1 MLEFTAKKLY
11 FETGHCARK
20 ENSMKRQYI
29 KPYRRGISFLMVT
42 ACVSALI
49 SGCGQQTGESG
60 EVMDERIPVQVQA
73 PEAGTLTLKN
83 EFVGTISPE
92 ESVYVMPTVSAEVL
106 STEVSVGDTVSAGDT
121 LCQLDDKPAELQLA
135 SAKAQYNSAAAGVDS
150 AQIGYEAAQAQYNS
164 AQAQYES
171 TMAQLDAQLGG
182 QKNLQLYQ
190 LQAQVDMVN
199 GSIDH
204 LNNQMADLD
213 ENRKDAQE
221 AKDELRDDRNDARDY
236 LEDAERNYG
245 AALTAVTRLEPQ
257 DYNELQAL
265 IGSYPGGED
274 AYKHDLQQAKE
285 ALNAAEANYKQA
297 STAVSQL
304 ESAYEQAKSGIEQIE
319 SSQEQLGNTITD
331 TYRQLEQAEVTRN
344 ITAEQIYEDTQKV
357 VDANRNAAAVGL
369 ESAAVGIDSAAAGVN
384 SAQVGVQGAQVGI
397 DSAKYQLEMYTLKA
411 PIDGV
416 IESVN
421 VKEHDF
427 AAPGSPAYVIS
438 NKDTMMVTFYVS
450 EGIRNTLSVGQKV
463 EVDRNGKKYGA
474 SITEIG
480 SMVDQTT
487 GLFAIKA
494 CVSAPDESLLTGCSV
509 KVIAD
514 TYSQDNALLIPYD
527 AVYYDGGQ
535 PYVYVSVDDV
545 AKRKD
550 VETGIFDEVTMTI
563 LSGLS
568 AEDKLIVSWSANLRD
583 GAFVTVQ
590 DTKGGGAAE
599 SSGEVQESEGTEN
612 TGDVQGGEATESTGN
627 TQDGEDAENAGET
640 QDGGEIEDSKETEGT
655 KEAQDA
661 QATQDAG
668 EDSALAGE
676 E

>member
-1 MLEFTAKKLY
+1 
-11 FETGHCARK
+11 
-20 ENSMKRQYI
+20 MKRQYRE
-29 KPYRRGISFLMVT
+29 PYKRGISLLVVT
-42 ACVSALI
+42 ACVSALV
-49 SGCGQQTGESG
+49 SGCGQQAKEAG

-106 STEVSVGDTVSAGDT
+106 STDVSVGDTVAAGDT
-121 LCQLDDKPAELQLA
+121 LCKLDDEPAKLQLA
-135 SAKAQYNSAAAGVDS
+135 SAQAQYDSAAAGVDS
-150 AQIGYEAAQAQYNS
+150 AQVGYEAAQAQYNS
-164 AQAQYES
+164 AQAQYEAS
-171 TMAQLDAQLGG
+171 IAQLDAQLGG

-190 LQAQVDMVN
+190 MQANVDMVN
-199 GSIDH
+199 GTIDH

-236 LEDAERNYG
+236 LEEAERNYK
-245 AALTAVTRLEPQ
+245 AALAAVTALEPP
-257 DYNELQAL
+257 DYNDLQAL
-265 IGSYPGGED
+265 LAAYQSKGGEE
-274 AYKHDLQQAKE
+274 AYKYDLTQAKE
-285 ALNAAEANYKQA
+285 ALAVAEANYKQA

-319 SSQEQLGNTITD
+319 SSQEQLGNTISD

-344 ITAEQIYEDTQKV
+344 ITAEQIYKDTQKV

-384 SAQVGVQGAQVGI
+384 SAQVGVKGAQVGI
-397 DSAKYQLEMYTLKA
+397 DSAKYQMEMYTLKA
-411 PIDGV
+411 PIDGI
-416 IESVN
+416 IEAVN

-438 NKDTMMVTFYVS
+438 NKDTMTVTFYVS

-463 EVDRNGKKYGA
+463 EVDRNGKKYNA

-514 TYSQDNALLIPYD
+514 TYTQDNTLLIPYD

-535 PYVYVSVDDV
+535 PYVYVAAGDV
-545 AKRKD
+545 AERKD
-550 VETGIFDEVTMTI
+550 VETGIFDEETMTI

-568 AEDKLIVSWSANLRD
+568 VDDQLIISWSANLRA
-583 GAFVTVQ
+583 GALISIQ
-590 DTKGGGAAE
+590 DAEVSQETQDVGEEPGGEAAKNVGGADGE
-599 SSGEVQESEGTEN
+599 SEKTEDAGDAQDSQEAEGTE
-612 TGDVQGGEATESTGN
+612 
-627 TQDGEDAENAGET
+627 
-640 QDGGEIEDSKETEGT
+640 
-655 KEAQDA
+655 EAQD
-661 QATQDAG
+661 
-668 EDSALAGE
+668 DSADTAGAGE

>member
-1 MLEFTAKKLY
+1 M
-11 FETGHCARK
+11 R
-20 ENSMKRQYI
+20 RRYI
-29 KPYRRGISFLMVT
+29 KPCKKGISFLMVAT
-42 ACVSALI
+42 CVSALM
-49 SGCGQQTGESG
+49 SGCGQQSGASG
-60 EVMDERIPVQVQA
+60 EVMDERIPVQVQV

-106 STEVSVGDTVSAGDT
+106 STQVSVGDTVAAGDT

-135 SAKAQYNSAAAGVDS
+135 SAQAQYANAEAGVNSAQV
-150 AQIGYEAAQAQYNS
+150 GYEAAQAQYNS

-171 TMAQLDAQLGG
+171 TMAQLDAQVGG

-236 LEDAERNYG
+236 LEEAERNYG
-245 AALTAVTRLEPQ
+245 AALAAVTRLEPQ
-257 DYNELQAL
+257 EYNELQAL
-265 IGSYPGGED
+265 ISSYPGGEE
-274 AYKHDLQQAKE
+274 AYKHDLAQAKE
-285 ALNAAEANYKQA
+285 ALAAAEANYKQA
-297 STAVSQL
+297 GTTVSQL

-319 SSQEQLGNTITD
+319 SSQEQLGNTISD
-331 TYRQLEQAEVTRN
+331 TYKQLEQAEVTRN
-344 ITAEQIYEDTQKV
+344 ITAEQIYKDTQKV

-384 SAQVGVQGAQVGI
+384 SAQVGVRSAQVGI
-397 DSAKYQLEMYTLKA
+397 DSAKYQMEMYTLKA

-416 IESVN
+416 IEAAN
-421 VKEHDF
+421 VEEHDF
-427 AAPGSPAYVIS
+427 ASPGSPAYVIS
-438 NKDTMMVTFYVS
+438 NKDTMMVTFYAS
-450 EGIRNTLSVGQKV
+450 EGIRNTMSVGQKV
-463 EVDRNGKKYGA
+463 EVDRNGKKYNA

-480 SMVDQTT
+480 SMVDQST

-514 TYSQDNALLIPYD
+514 TYSQGNALLIPYD

-535 PYVYVSVDDV
+535 PYVYVAVNDV
-545 AKRKD
+545 AERKD
-550 VETGIFDEVTMTI
+550 VETGIFDEKTMTV
-563 LSGLS
+563 LSGLN
-568 AEDKLIVSWSANLRD
+568 ADDQLIISWSANLRD
-583 GAFVTVQ
+583 GALVSIQEEENSQAVQ
-590 DTKGGGAAE
+590 SGTEPEDVRGTQNGDEAADAKEAQGGAGTEDAQKA
-599 SSGEVQESEGTEN
+599 QES
-612 TGDVQGGEATESTGN
+612 
-627 TQDGEDAENAGET
+627 
-640 QDGGEIEDSKETEGT
+640 IETEGT
-655 KEAQDA
+655 GEAEDA
-661 QATQDAG
+661 QLTQDAAA
-668 EDSALAGE
+668 DMATAGE

>member
-1 MLEFTAKKLY
+1 
-11 FETGHCARK
+11 
-20 ENSMKRQYI
+20 MKRQYR
-29 KPYRRGISFLMVT
+29 KPYNRGISFLVVT
-42 ACVSALI
+42 ACVSALV
-49 SGCGQQTGESG
+49 SGCGQQTEGAG
-60 EVMDERIPVQVQA
+60 EVMNERIPVQVQA

-106 STEVSVGDTVSAGDT
+106 STDVSVGDTVAAGDT

-135 SAKAQYNSAAAGVDS
+135 SAQAQYDSAAAGVNS
-150 AQIGYEAAQAQYNS
+150 AQVGYEAAQAQYNS
-164 AQAQYES
+164 AQAQYEAS
-171 TMAQLDAQLGG
+171 IAQLDAQLGG

-190 LQAQVDMVN
+190 MQANVDMVN
-199 GSIDH
+199 GTIDH

-213 ENRKDAQE
+213 ENRKDAQD
-221 AKDELRDDRNDARDY
+221 AKDELRDDRNDARDR
-236 LEDAERNYG
+236 LKEAERNYG
-245 AALTAVTRLEPQ
+245 AALAAVTALEPP
-257 DYNELQAL
+257 DYNDLQAL
-265 IGSYPGGED
+265 LAAYQSKGGEQ
-274 AYKHDLQQAKE
+274 AYQYDLAQAKE
-285 ALNAAEANYKQA
+285 ALAAAQANYQSA
-297 STAVSQL
+297 SAAVSQL
-304 ESAYEQAKSGIEQIE
+304 ESAYEQAKSGVEQIE
-319 SSQEQLGNTITD
+319 SSQEQLGNTISD

-384 SAQVGVQGAQVGI
+384 SAQVGVKGAQVGI
-397 DSAKYQLEMYTLKA
+397 DSAKYQMEMYTLKA

-416 IESVN
+416 IEAVN

-438 NKDTMMVTFYVS
+438 NKDTMTVTFYVS

-463 EVDRNGKKYGA
+463 EVDRNGKKYNA
-474 SITEIG
+474 SLTEIG

-514 TYSQDNALLIPYD
+514 TYMQDNALLIPYD

-535 PYVYVSVDDV
+535 PYVYVAVND
-545 AKRKD
+545 AAERKD
-550 VETGIFDEVTMTI
+550 VETGIFDEETMTI

-568 AEDKLIVSWSANLRD
+568 VDDQLIISWSANLRAGAPISIQGVED
-583 GAFVTVQ
+583 GQKTQ
-590 DTKGGGAAE
+590 DAK
-599 SSGEVQESEGTEN
+599 QES
-612 TGDVQGGEATESTGN
+612 DDEA
-627 TQDGEDAENAGET
+627 DEDAGDTAG
-640 QDGGEIEDSKETEGT
+640 KETEGAG
-655 KEAQDA
+655 KAQDGQETEGTEDA
-661 QATQDAG
+661 QETQDASDG
-668 EDSALAGE
+668 LAEAGKE
-676 E
+676 

>member
-1 MLEFTAKKLY
+1 MLEFAPKKLY
-11 FETGHCARK
+11 FETGQCTRK
-20 ENSMKRQYI
+20 ENSMKKHYI
-29 KPYRRGISFLMVT
+29 RPYKKGISFLMATV
-42 ACVSALI
+42 CVSALI
-49 SGCGQQTGESG
+49 SGCGQQAGEVG

-106 STEVSVGDTVSAGDT
+106 STEVSVGDTVAAGDT

-135 SAKAQYNSAAAGVDS
+135 SAQAQYASAEAGVNSAQV
-150 AQIGYEAAQAQYNS
+150 GYEAAQAQYNS
-164 AQAQYES
+164 AQAQYEAS
-171 TMAQLDAQLGG
+171 IAQLDAQFGG
-182 QKNLQLYQ
+182 QRNLQLYQ
-190 LQAQVDMVN
+190 LQSQVDTIN

-236 LEDAERNYG
+236 LEEAERNYG
-245 AALTAVTRLEPQ
+245 AALAAVTRLEPQ
-257 DYNELQAL
+257 GYDELQAL
-265 IGSYPGGED
+265 IGSYPGGQD
-274 AYKHDLQQAKE
+274 AYNHDLAQAKE
-285 ALNAAEANYKQA
+285 ALVAAEANYKQA

-304 ESAYEQAKSGIEQIE
+304 ESAYEQAKSGIDQIE
-319 SSQEQLGNTITD
+319 SSQEQLGNTISD
-331 TYRQLEQAEVTRN
+331 TYRSLEQAEVTRN
-344 ITAEQIYEDTQKV
+344 ITVEQINKDAEKV
-357 VDANRNAAAVGL
+357 ADANKHAAAVGL

-384 SAQVGVQGAQVGI
+384 SAQVGVKGAQVGI

-416 IESVN
+416 IEAVN
-421 VKEHDF
+421 VEEHDF

-438 NKDTMMVTFYVS
+438 NKDTMTVTFYAS
-450 EGIRNTLSVGQKV
+450 EGLRNTLSVGQKV
-463 EVDRNGKKYGA
+463 EVDRNGKKYNA
-474 SITEIG
+474 SLTEIG

-494 CVSAPDESLLTGCSV
+494 CVSSPDESLLTGCSV

-535 PYVYVSVDDV
+535 PYVYVSVNDV
-545 AKRKD
+545 AERKD
-550 VETGIFDEVTMTI
+550 VETGIFDENTMTI

-568 AEDKLIVSWSANLRD
+568 ADDQLIISWSANLRD
-583 GAFVTVQ
+583 GALVSVQ
-590 DTKGGGAAE
+590 
-599 SSGEVQESEGTEN
+599 GTE
-612 TGDVQGGEATESTGN
+612 ESQT
-627 TQDGEDAENAGET
+627 
-640 QDGGEIEDSKETEGT
+640 
-655 KEAQDA
+655 
-661 QATQDAG
+661 TQDAAA
-668 EDSALAGE
+668 DSATAGE